1 MGETVLTTTT
11 DGLWVLQVL
20 SRTEVLAPELGLR
33 PYLPSVETEQLA
45 LRHPVAEELRSA
57 GVINDHG
64 AIDDVLLEWL
74 TVLSR
79 RDVAL
84 LLDVRVPTPQGLPE
98 RVMLARFAQWWVTL
112 ERRGSMVRLSGV
124 GVATTEESAATLI
137 SAQIQRSCGAM
148 RPAAFRPVTLGTADL
163 LANVS
168 DGESLRRFLHNR
180 HLDNDQIAVLALAAD
195 TGKSAQAWIVALQS
209 AATGPTPTIESG
221 AVTLIDTPAG
231 RLVSERVDGGDR
243 TWMILSPGSDT
254 VIAAAVQRM
263 MRRLPARDAWHS
275 HRKAI

>member
-1 MGETVLTTTT
+1 
-11 DGLWVLQVL
+11 
-20 SRTEVLAPELGLR
+20 
-33 PYLPSVETEQLA
+33 
-45 LRHPVAEELRSA
+45 
-57 GVINDHG
+57 
-64 AIDDVLLEWL
+64 
-74 TVLSR
+74 
-79 RDVAL
+79 
-84 LLDVRVPTPQGLPE
+84 
-98 RVMLARFAQWWVTL
+98 
-112 ERRGSMVRLSGV
+112 
-124 GVATTEESAATLI
+124 
-137 SAQIQRSCGAM
+137 M

-180 HLDNDQIAVLALAAD
+180 HFDNDQIAVLALAAD
-195 TGKSAQAWIVALQS
+195 TGRSAQAWIVALQS

-221 AVTLIDTPAG
+221 AVTLIDTPVG

>member
-1 MGETVLTTTT
+1 MLTTTT

-64 AIDDVLLEWL
+64 GIDDILLEWL

-137 SAQIQRSCGAM
+137 GAQIQRSCGAM
-148 RPAAFRPVTLGTADL
+148 RPAAFRPVTLGTAE
-163 LANVS
+163 VS
-168 DGESLRRFLHNR
+168 PQPSFRQRPNRRFGVGRRYREVGTSLDCRAAIRCDRTDSR
-180 HLDNDQIAVLALAAD
+180 HRIRRSDAHRH
-195 TGKSAQAWIVALQS
+195 T
-209 AATGPTPTIESG
+209 SG
-221 AVTLIDTPAG
+221 PAG
-231 RLVSERVDGGDR
+231 IGAG
-243 TWMILSPGSDT
+243 
-254 VIAAAVQRM
+254 
-263 MRRLPARDAWHS
+263 
-275 HRKAI
+275 

>member
-1 MGETVLTTTT
+1 MLTTTT

-64 AIDDVLLEWL
+64 GIDDILLEWL

-84 LLDVRVPTPQGLPE
+84 LLDVRVPTPQGLPD

-124 GVATTEESAATLI
+124 GVATSEESAATLI

-163 LANVS
+163 LGFS
-168 DGESLRRFLHNR
+168 
-180 HLDNDQIAVLALAAD
+180 
-195 TGKSAQAWIVALQS
+195 T
-209 AATGPTPTIESG
+209 
-221 AVTLIDTPAG
+221 
-231 RLVSERVDGGDR
+231 
-243 TWMILSPGSDT
+243 T
-254 VIAAAVQRM
+254 VISTTTKSPFWRWPPIPGGRHKPGLSRCNPLRQD
-263 MRRLPARDAWHS
+263 RLPPSNPAQ
-275 HRKAI
+275 